1 MIISYLMANSSKAES
16 KFKNWINN
24 LQERRRVVVLD
35 EESFEEKRN
44 FTTSK
49 FSIFIL
55 FIFGIIVFSTII
67 FLLISYTSLKT
78 FISGYPNPTTQKEL
92 IDKNI
97 KLDQK
102 LNELVIKTAKEEQY
116 LNNIQKILNGGVP
129 NNRDTLIKVFKS
141 QNINNDQVISKSE
154 KTIREKVNNR
164 EKYEIDVISGGALTK
179 DVLPELLLFPPITGE
194 ITNKMNISSGHFGVD
209 VIAPKNEAVVAIL
222 RGTIV
227 YQNWSPND
235 GHVVH
240 IQHKNNLLSIYKH
253 NSEVLK
259 KIGDYVDA
267 GEPISIVGN
276 SGEHSSGPH
285 LHFELWHNGYPIDPE
300 KFINFQ

>member
-1 MIISYLMANSSKAES
+1 MANSQKVES
-16 KFKNWINN
+16 RFKNWINN
-24 LQERRRVVVLD
+24 LQERKRVVVLD
-35 EESFEEKRN
+35 EDSFEEKRN

-49 FSIFIL
+49 LSIFIL
-55 FIFGIIVFSTII
+55 FLFGVIVFSIII
-67 FLLISYTSLKT
+67 FLLISTTSLKT
-78 FISGYPNPTTQKEL
+78 FISGFPNPTIQKEL
-92 IDKNI
+92 INKNI

-102 LNELVIKTAKEEQY
+102 LNELVDKTAKEEQY
-116 LNNIQKILNGGVP
+116 LNNIKKILNGGTP
-129 NNRDTLIKVFKS
+129 NNRDTIIKNFKS
-141 QNINNDQVISKSE
+141 QNINNDQVISQSE
-154 KTIREKVNNR
+154 KRIREKVNKR
-164 EKYEIDVISGGALTK
+164 EKYEIDVVDKGLITK
-179 DVLPELLLFPPITGE
+179 DVLPELLLFPPIIGE
-194 ITNKMNISSGHFGVD
+194 LTNKMNISSGHFGVD

-222 RGTIV
+222 KGTIV

-253 NSEVLK
+253 SSEVLK

-276 SGEHSSGPH
+276 SGEHSTGPH

>member
-1 MIISYLMANSSKAES
+1 MTNSQPTKSR
-16 KFKNWINN
+16 FKSWINN
-24 LQERRRVVVLD
+24 LQETRRIVVLD
-35 EESFEEKRN
+35 EGSFEEKRN

-49 FSIFIL
+49 FSIIVIIL
-55 FIFGIIVFSTII
+55 FSIIVFGT
-67 FLLISYTSLKT
+67 FFLISATSLKT
-78 FISGYPNPTTQKEL
+78 FISGYPNPTLQKEL

-102 LNELVIKTAKEEQY
+102 LSDLIDKTSKEEQY
-116 LNNIQKILNGGVP
+116 LNNIQKILNGGIP
-129 NNRDTLIKVFKS
+129 NNRDTVFKVFKS
-141 QNINNDQVISKSE
+141 QKINNNQKISASE
-154 KTIREKVNNR
+154 KTIREKVSNR
-164 EKYEIDVISGGALTK
+164 EKYDIDVIPGGALTK
-179 DVLPELLLFPPITGE
+179 DVLPELLLFPPIIGE

-209 VIAPKNEAVVAIL
+209 IIAPKNEAVVAIL
-222 RGTIV
+222 KGTIV
-227 YQNWSPND
+227 YQNWSPTD

-267 GEPISIVGN
+267 GEPVSIVGN
-276 SGEHSSGPH
+276 SGEHSTGPH
-285 LHFELWHNGYPIDPE
+285 LHFELWHNGYPINPE

>member
-1 MIISYLMANSSKAES
+1 MTNSQPTKSR
-16 KFKNWINN
+16 FKSWINN
-24 LQERRRVVVLD
+24 LQETRRIVVLD
-35 EESFEEKRN
+35 EGSFEEKRN

-49 FSIFIL
+49 FSIIVIIL
-55 FIFGIIVFSTII
+55 FSIIVFGTL
-67 FLLISYTSLKT
+67 FFFLISATSLKT
-78 FISGYPNPTTQKEL
+78 FISGYPNPTLQKEL

-102 LNELVIKTAKEEQY
+102 LSDLIDKTSKEEQY
-116 LNNIQKILNGGVP
+116 LNNIQKILNGGIP
-129 NNRDTLIKVFKS
+129 NNRDTVFKVFKS
-141 QNINNDQVISKSE
+141 QKINNNQKLSASE
-154 KTIREKVNNR
+154 KTIREKVSNR
-164 EKYEIDVISGGALTK
+164 EKYDIDVIPGGALTK
-179 DVLPELLLFPPITGE
+179 DVLPELLLFPPIIGE

-209 VIAPKNEAVVAIL
+209 IIAPKNEAVVAIL
-222 RGTIV
+222 KGTIV
-227 YQNWSPND
+227 YQNWSPTD

-267 GEPISIVGN
+267 GEPVSIVGN
-276 SGEHSSGPH
+276 SGEHSTGPH
-285 LHFELWHNGYPIDPE
+285 LHFELWHNGYPINPE

>member
-1 MIISYLMANSSKAES
+1 MTNSQPSKS
-16 KFKNWINN
+16 RFKSWINN
-24 LQERRRVVVLD
+24 LQETRRIVVLD
-35 EESFEEKRN
+35 EGSFEEKRN

-49 FSIFIL
+49 FSIIVIIL
-55 FIFGIIVFSTII
+55 FSIIVFGTL
-67 FLLISYTSLKT
+67 FFFLISATSLKT
-78 FISGYPNPTTQKEL
+78 FISGYPNPTLQKEL

-102 LNELVIKTAKEEQY
+102 LSDLIDKTSKEEQY
-116 LNNIQKILNGGVP
+116 LNNIQKILNGGIP
-129 NNRDTLIKVFKS
+129 NNRDTVFKVFKS
-141 QNINNDQVISKSE
+141 QKIINNQKLSASE
-154 KTIREKVNNR
+154 KTIREKVSNR
-164 EKYEIDVISGGALTK
+164 EKYDIDVIPGGALTK
-179 DVLPELLLFPPITGE
+179 DVLPELLLFPPIIGE

-222 RGTIV
+222 KGTIV
-227 YQNWSPND
+227 YQNWSPTD

-267 GEPISIVGN
+267 GEPVSIVGN
-276 SGEHSSGPH
+276 SGEHSTGPH
-285 LHFELWHNGYPIDPE
+285 LHFELWHNGYPINPE

>member
-1 MIISYLMANSSKAES
+1 MTNSQPTKSR
-16 KFKNWINN
+16 FKSWINN
-24 LQERRRVVVLD
+24 LQETRRIVVLD
-35 EESFEEKRN
+35 EGSFEEKRN

-49 FSIFIL
+49 FSIIVIIL
-55 FIFGIIVFSTII
+55 FSIIVFGTL
-67 FLLISYTSLKT
+67 FFFLISATSLKT
-78 FISGYPNPTTQKEL
+78 FISGYPNPTLQKEL

-102 LNELVIKTAKEEQY
+102 LSDLIDKTSKEEQY
-116 LNNIQKILNGGVP
+116 LNNIQKILNGGIP
-129 NNRDTLIKVFKS
+129 NNRDTVFKVFKS
-141 QNINNDQVISKSE
+141 QKINNNQKISASE
-154 KTIREKVNNR
+154 KTIREKVSNR
-164 EKYEIDVISGGALTK
+164 EKYDIDLIPGGALTK
-179 DVLPELLLFPPITGE
+179 DVLPELLLFPPIIGE

-209 VIAPKNEAVVAIL
+209 IIAPKNEAVVAIL
-222 RGTIV
+222 KGTIV
-227 YQNWSPND
+227 YQNWSPTD

-267 GEPISIVGN
+267 GEPVSIVGN
-276 SGEHSSGPH
+276 SGEHSTGPH
-285 LHFELWHNGYPIDPE
+285 LHFELWHNGYPINPE

>member
-1 MIISYLMANSSKAES
+1 MTNSQPTKSR
-16 KFKNWINN
+16 FKSWINN
-24 LQERRRVVVLD
+24 LQETRRIVVLD
-35 EESFEEKRN
+35 EGSFEEKRN

-49 FSIFIL
+49 FSIIVIIL
-55 FIFGIIVFSTII
+55 FSIIVFGTL
-67 FLLISYTSLKT
+67 FFFLISATSLKT
-78 FISGYPNPTTQKEL
+78 FISGYPNPTLQKEL

-102 LNELVIKTAKEEQY
+102 LSDLIDKTSKEEQY
-116 LNNIQKILNGGVP
+116 LNNIQKILNGGIP
-129 NNRDTLIKVFKS
+129 NNRDTVFKVFKS
-141 QNINNDQVISKSE
+141 QKINNNQKISASE
-154 KTIREKVNNR
+154 KTIREKVSNR
-164 EKYEIDVISGGALTK
+164 EKYDIDVIPGGALTK
-179 DVLPELLLFPPITGE
+179 DVLPALLLFPPIIGE

-209 VIAPKNEAVVAIL
+209 IIAPKNEAVVAIL
-222 RGTIV
+222 KGTIV
-227 YQNWSPND
+227 YQNWSPTD

-267 GEPISIVGN
+267 GEPVSIVGN
-276 SGEHSSGPH
+276 SGEHSTGPH
-285 LHFELWHNGYPIDPE
+285 LHFELWHNGYPINPE

>member
-1 MIISYLMANSSKAES
+1 MTDSKKTET
-16 KFKNWINN
+16 KFKNWVKK

-49 FSIFIL
+49 LSL
-55 FIFGIIVFSTII
+55 FIIFLFGVIIFSTIT
-67 FLLISYTSLKT
+67 FFLISYTSLKT

-102 LNELVIKTAKEEQY
+102 LNELVIKTANEEQY

-129 NNRDTLIKVFKS
+129 NNRDTLIKIFKS
-141 QNINNDQVISKSE
+141 QNKNNSQFISKSE
-154 KTIREKVNNR
+154 KTIREKVNKR
-164 EKYEIDVISGGALTK
+164 EKYDIDVIAGSVTTK
-179 DVLPELLLFPPITGE
+179 NVLPELLLFPPIIGE
-194 ITNKMNISSGHFGVD
+194 LTNKMNISAGHFGVD
-209 VIAPKNEAVVAIL
+209 IIAPKNEAVVAIL
-222 RGTIV
+222 KGTIV

-253 NSEVLK
+253 SSEVLK

-276 SGEHSSGPH
+276 SGEHSTGPH

-300 KFINFQ
+300 KFINFK

>member
-1 MIISYLMANSSKAES
+1 MTNSQPTKSR
-16 KFKNWINN
+16 FKSWINN
-24 LQERRRVVVLD
+24 LQETRRIVVLD
-35 EESFEEKRN
+35 EGSFEEKRN

-49 FSIFIL
+49 FSIIVIIL
-55 FIFGIIVFSTII
+55 FSIIVFGTL
-67 FLLISYTSLKT
+67 FFFLISATSLKT
-78 FISGYPNPTTQKEL
+78 FISGYPNPTLQKEL

-102 LNELVIKTAKEEQY
+102 LSDLIEKTSKEEQY
-116 LNNIQKILNGGVP
+116 LNNIQKILNGGIP
-129 NNRDTLIKVFKS
+129 NNRDTVFKVFKS
-141 QNINNDQVISKSE
+141 QKINNNQKISASE
-154 KTIREKVNNR
+154 KTIREKVSNR
-164 EKYEIDVISGGALTK
+164 EKYDIDVIPGGALTK
-179 DVLPELLLFPPITGE
+179 DVLPELLLFPPIIGE

-209 VIAPKNEAVVAIL
+209 IIAPKNEAVVAIL
-222 RGTIV
+222 KGTIV
-227 YQNWSPND
+227 YQNWSPTD

-267 GEPISIVGN
+267 GEPVSIVGN
-276 SGEHSSGPH
+276 SGEHSTGPH
-285 LHFELWHNGYPIDPE
+285 LHFELWHNGYPINPE

>member
-1 MIISYLMANSSKAES
+1 MTNSQHTKSR
-16 KFKNWINN
+16 FKSWINN
-24 LQERRRVVVLD
+24 LQETRRIVVLD
-35 EESFEEKRN
+35 EGSFEEKRN

-49 FSIFIL
+49 FSIIVIIL
-55 FIFGIIVFSTII
+55 FSIIVFGTL
-67 FLLISYTSLKT
+67 FFFLISATSLKT
-78 FISGYPNPTTQKEL
+78 FISGYPNPTLQKEL

-102 LNELVIKTAKEEQY
+102 LSDLIDKTSKEEQY
-116 LNNIQKILNGGVP
+116 LNNIQKILNGGIP
-129 NNRDTLIKVFKS
+129 NNRDTVFKVFKS
-141 QNINNDQVISKSE
+141 QKINNNQKISASE
-154 KTIREKVNNR
+154 KTIREKVSNR
-164 EKYEIDVISGGALTK
+164 EKYDIDVIPGGALTK
-179 DVLPELLLFPPITGE
+179 DVLPELLLFPPIIGE

-209 VIAPKNEAVVAIL
+209 IIAPKNEAVVAIL
-222 RGTIV
+222 KGTIV
-227 YQNWSPND
+227 YQNWSPTD

-267 GEPISIVGN
+267 GEPVSIVGN
-276 SGEHSSGPH
+276 SGEHSTGPH
-285 LHFELWHNGYPIDPE
+285 LHFELWHNGYPINPE

>member
-1 MIISYLMANSSKAES
+1 MVNSKKAES
-16 KFKNWINN
+16 GFKKWINN
-24 LQERRRVVVLD
+24 LQEKRRIVVLD

-55 FIFGIIVFSTII
+55 FLFGIIVFSITI

-116 LNNIQKILNGGVP
+116 LNNIQKILNGGTP

-141 QNINNDQVISKSE
+141 QNINNDQVISESE
-154 KTIREKVNNR
+154 KTIREKVDKR
-164 EKYEIDVISGGALTK
+164 EKYEIDVITGGALTK
-179 DVLPELLLFPPITGE
+179 DVLPELLLFPPIIGE
-194 ITNKMNISSGHFGVD
+194 LTNKMNISAGHFGVD

-222 RGTIV
+222 KGTIV
-227 YQNWSPND
+227 YQNWSPTD

-253 NSEVLK
+253 SSEVLK

-276 SGEHSSGPH
+276 SGEHSTGPH

>member
-1 MIISYLMANSSKAES
+1 MKKTKQSES
-16 KFKNWINN
+16 RFKNWLKTI
-24 LQERRRVVVLD
+24 QQKRRIVILD

-49 FSIFIL
+49 FSLFIL
-55 FIFGIIVFSTII
+55 FLFSIIVFSLGG

-78 FISGYPNPTTQKEL
+78 LISGFPSPTDQKEL
-92 IDKNI
+92 IDNHI
-97 KLDQK
+97 AIDQK
-102 LNELVIKTAKEEQY
+102 LNDLIVKTEKEEQY
-116 LNNIQKILNGGVP
+116 INNIQKILRGDSP
-129 NNRDTLIKVFKS
+129 NSRDTIFREFKPRKANS
-141 QNINNDQVISKSE
+141 ENVLSVSE
-154 KTIREKVNNR
+154 KTIREKVNKR
-164 EKYEIDVISGGALTK
+164 EKYDIDIIPGGALKK
-179 DVLPELLLFPPITGE
+179 DVLPEILLFPPIIGE
-194 ITNKMNISSGHFGVD
+194 LTNAMNISSGHFGVD
-209 VIAPKNEAVVAIL
+209 IIAPKNEAVVAIL
-222 RGTIV
+222 KGTIV

-259 KIGDYVDA
+259 KIGEYVDA

-276 SGEHSSGPH
+276 SGEHSTGPH
-285 LHFELWHNGYPIDPE
+285 LHFELWHNGYPINPE